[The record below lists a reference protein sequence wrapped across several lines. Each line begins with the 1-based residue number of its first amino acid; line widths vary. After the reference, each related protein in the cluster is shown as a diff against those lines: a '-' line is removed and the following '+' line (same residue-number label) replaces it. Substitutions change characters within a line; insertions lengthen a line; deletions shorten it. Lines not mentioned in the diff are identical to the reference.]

1 MPVTRRDESQT
12 EPDTTQPFHHHPQL
26 RPGRKPVH
34 EIYPEIVTTVTDFIQ
49 SHGFSAQSRRRS
61 SVGNSMGVTL
71 AEIQTHIIKHI
82 PELKARGLSRT
93 TVHELMVAPRKRARN
108 AQRYRELVQSRVP
121 GKDNSLR
128 KAHEHGHYASAQ
140 VKYAKEFCQ
149 AFPED
154 TVHLSCDDM
163 NKVNVGVLA
172 VSRYHQ
178 VGRFFPL
185 NEKPCSPDQDFPF
198 KNSKIIIPSGYMVLS
213 GAKPTKADRMQSR
226 SLTRPQ
232 GNGGR
237 SRPSQSWS
245 PPAQRGHSSGR
256 FGVDKLARLHHVVPH
271 TGALHVLTVLLAFTL
286 PPVQPT
292 HQISQLCSG
301 KCLPSRSV

>member
-1 MPVTRRDESQT
+1 
-12 EPDTTQPFHHHPQL
+12 
-26 RPGRKPVH
+26 
-34 EIYPEIVTTVTDFIQ
+34 
-49 SHGFSAQSRRRS
+49 
-61 SVGNSMGVTL
+61 MGVTL
-71 AEIQTHIIKHI
+71 AEIRTHIIKHI

-185 NEKPCSPDQDFPF
+185 NDKPCYPDHDFPF
-198 KNSKIIIPSGYMVLS
+198 KNSKIIPSGYMVLS
-213 GAKPTKADRMQSR
+213 GA
-226 SLTRPQ
+226 
-232 GNGGR
+232 
-237 SRPSQSWS
+237 
-245 PPAQRGHSSGR
+245 
-256 FGVDKLARLHHVVPH
+256 
-271 TGALHVLTVLLAFTL
+271 
-286 PPVQPT
+286 
-292 HQISQLCSG
+292 
-301 KCLPSRSV
+301 